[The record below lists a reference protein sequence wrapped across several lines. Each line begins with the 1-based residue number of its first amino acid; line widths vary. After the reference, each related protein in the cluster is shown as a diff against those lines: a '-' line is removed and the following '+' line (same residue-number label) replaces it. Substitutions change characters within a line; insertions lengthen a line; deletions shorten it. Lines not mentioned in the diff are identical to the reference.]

1 MWISKK
7 LKMLNVW
14 GIYLKYCDSQTNKQN
29 TIILTYKEL
38 HGTCIKSKKQ
48 HIYSIFQISQQKFS
62 KLNVSPHQ
70 VCRKFDPFYRQPPI
84 WSFPPW
90 CIFTNSPIFTTFF
103 WQYRPNDIRGKH
115 RNKNMRESYFF
126 MFRRLQNNVT
136 LFFYKQHFYV
146 SHQSEISFELITVSW
161 IKGI

>member
-14 GIYLKYCDSQTNKQN
+14 GIYLKYRDSQTNKQN

-103 WQYRPNDIRGKH
+103 WQYRPNDIEVNTEIKSWGKVISSCLEDYKTTLH
-115 RNKNMRESYFF
+115 YFF
-126 MFRRLQNNVT
+126 ISNTFMCHTNRRFHSN
-136 LFFYKQHFYV
+136 
-146 SHQSEISFELITVSW
+146 
-161 IKGI
+161 